1 MLSSDPSRG
10 DYIVTLIHYPYG
22 GISFARS
29 SDKKWTTMSLPGLYD
44 DAIFYRDQFYATFDG
59 RVDVWD
65 DLDEEWKT
73 VVPKPKLVDFYPF
86 YFSFWLLVQTP
97 SCDLLHVWGKIVLME
112 YNDDTETPLMIVYR
126 LDIHNGT
133 SLQVNVPSTY
143 LFISN
148 IYIY

>member
-29 SDKKWTTMSLPGLYD
+29 GDKKWTTMSLPGLYD

-73 VVPKPKLVDFYPF
+73 VVPKPKWIQDSRDQYAKVHLNAVNDEFKPYHCHTIMNCARACPKGLNPAKQIE
-86 YFSFWLLVQTP
+86 SIKKLL
-97 SCDLLHVWGKIVLME
+97 
-112 YNDDTETPLMIVYR
+112 
-126 LDIHNGT
+126 
-133 SLQVNVPSTY
+133 LQ
-143 LFISN
+143 
-148 IYIY
+148 